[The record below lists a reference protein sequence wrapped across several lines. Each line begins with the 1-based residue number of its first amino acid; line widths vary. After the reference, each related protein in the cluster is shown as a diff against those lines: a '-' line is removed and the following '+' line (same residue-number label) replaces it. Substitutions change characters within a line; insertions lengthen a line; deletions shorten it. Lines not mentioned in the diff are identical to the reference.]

1 MTETF
6 IKKIDEVLSAAWAED
21 RDTLMESEVYQLLD
35 AIFVARPKS
44 LFVPIADMDAGL
56 FGPDL
61 STLKTGTVVAKVM
74 SPDVLHKTDV
84 GGLAFVAN
92 DADKLKAAA
101 QRIVQNVRQAAPSA
115 DIRGVMI
122 AELIDYP
129 RELGHELIISFRQDE
144 AFGPV
149 VSFGLG
155 GTDTEN
161 FAKWMQ
167 TGRSV
172 TSRAA
177 LFLDRDEIIRMVEG
191 TVAGQKLLRPCRGQT
206 KSALSTDA
214 LVTAVESLSA
224 LACEYSALCRRREF
238 TIEECEL
245 NPVVVTLDG
254 RLVAVDALLKFS
266 RTKIERTQRPI
277 HKIKK
282 LLEPKS
288 ALVVG
293 ASASEMNVGRIILRN
308 LIEGGGVSADKI
320 YVLHPRSSEI
330 DGCRCFASITD
341 IPEQVDMT
349 VVTIPAGDSCV
360 DLMIELIERRKTHS
374 ITLISSGF
382 AETSQGKALEERLVD
397 AIRKGHEQE
406 DFGTIVNGGN
416 CLGIVSLPG
425 KYNTF
430 FLPKYKL
437 PFSPAGAQNTA
448 SISQS
453 GAYLVTQASN
463 LDGVINPRYSI
474 SFGNQIDLTAGDY
487 LEYLMQDENISL
499 FSVYLE
505 GFKPLDGIG
514 FFEACQSITKSG
526 QDVLVYKAGRSAEGA
541 MAAASHTA
549 AMVGDYVLN
558 RDVLRQSGAIVAE
571 TLDDFFDYF
580 KVFTLLAGRNVSGA
594 RQSSAPGQ
602 SSAPR
607 QSLALGV
614 GIISNAGFEA
624 TAAADNL
631 FDLSLANLEAGTMAK
646 LRELL
651 PPGIVV
657 AKNPIDA
664 TPIANSEAFELISR
678 ALLSDDNVQCAVI
691 SIVCPTPFLENLERG
706 EEHKEDIS
714 RQGSLPNRMIRVFR
728 DTEKPVVFAIDSG
741 ALYDPFVRMM
751 ETAGLP
757 CFRRID
763 RAIRALSN
771 FVLIKTR
778 K

>member
-1 MTETF
+1 MEAF
-6 IKKIDEVLSAAWAED
+6 IKKIDEVLSAACAED
-21 RDTLMESEVYQLLD
+21 RDTLMESEAYELLD
-35 AIFVARPKS
+35 AIFVARPES
-44 LFVPIADMDAGL
+44 LFVPIADIDAGL
-56 FGPDL
+56 LAPDL

-92 DADKLKAAA
+92 DADRLKAQAE
-101 QRIVQNVRQAAPSA
+101 RIVQNVRRAAPSA

-122 AELIDYP
+122 TELIDYP
-129 RELGHELIISFRQDE
+129 KELGHELIISFRQDD

-155 GTDTEN
+155 GIDTEN

-167 TGRSV
+167 AGKSI

-177 LFLDRDEIIRMVEG
+177 LFLDKDEIVRMVEG
-191 TVAGQKLLRPCRGQT
+191 TVAGQKLLRPCRGET
-206 KSALSTDA
+206 KSALSADV
-214 LVTAVESLSA
+214 LVAAVESLSG
-224 LACEYSALCRRREF
+224 LACEYSALSERREF

-245 NPVVVTLDG
+245 NPVVVTSDG
-254 RLVAVDALLKFS
+254 RLVAVDALLRFS
-266 RTKIERTQRPI
+266 RRKTRRTQRPI
-277 HKIKK
+277 HKIKR
-282 LLEPKS
+282 LLEPRS
-288 ALVVG
+288 ALVIG
-293 ASASEMNVGRIILRN
+293 ASASGMNVGRIILRN
-308 LIEGGGVSADKI
+308 LIEGGGVNTDKI

-330 DGCRCFASITD
+330 DGCRCFASVTD
-341 IPEQVDMT
+341 IPEQVDMA
-349 VVTIPAGDSCV
+349 VVTIPAGDECV
-360 DLMIELIERRKTHS
+360 NLMIELIEREKTDS

-382 AETSQGKALEERLVD
+382 AETSQGKALEERLID

-406 DFGTIVNGGN
+406 DGGTIVNGGN

-487 LEYLMQDENISL
+487 LEYLMQDESISL

-549 AMVGDYVLN
+549 AMVGDYALN
-558 RDVLRQSGAIVAE
+558 RDVLRQSGAIVVE
-571 TLDDFFDYF
+571 TLDEFFDYF
-580 KVFTLLAGRNVSGA
+580 KVFTLLADKNVSGL
-594 RQSSAPGQ
+594 S
-602 SSAPR
+602 
-607 QSLALGV
+607 V

-631 FDLSLANLEAGTMAK
+631 QDLSLANFEAGTMAK
-646 LRELL
+646 LRQLL

-664 TPIANSEAFELISR
+664 TPIANSEEFELISR
-678 ALLSDDNVQCAVI
+678 ALLSDENVDCAVI
-691 SIVCPTPFLENLERG
+691 SIVCPTPFLENLERS

-714 RQGSLPNRMIRVFR
+714 RQGSLPNRMISVFKN
-728 DTEKPVVFAIDSG
+728 TKKPVVFAIDSG

-771 FVLIKTR
+771 FVSIKTR